1 MATLVNILEDLLN
14 QYWNT
19 SGDNIELILE
29 NSNSNIK
36 ERVKTINNLEI
47 IIYSNDHNP
56 PHFHVKSKDLKI
68 NAKFLISNGE
78 LISGT
83 MKRKDLKKIETFYS
97 SPKTQF
103 LLNKIWSKKDLNK

>member
-1 MATLVNILEDLLN
+1 MKEYKVVILKLGFRNRTQNLEDLLN

-68 NAKFLISNGE
+68 NEKFYRFS
-78 LISGT
+78 
-83 MKRKDLKKIETFYS
+83 RYR
-97 SPKTQF
+97 
-103 LLNKIWSKKDLNK
+103 